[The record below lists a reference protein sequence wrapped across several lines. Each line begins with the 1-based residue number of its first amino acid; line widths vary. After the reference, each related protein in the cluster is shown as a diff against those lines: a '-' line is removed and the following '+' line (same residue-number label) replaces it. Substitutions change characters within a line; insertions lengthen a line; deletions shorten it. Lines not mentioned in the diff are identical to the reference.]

1 MTKAEIV
8 QNIVIRTGIDSPT
21 VSAIVE
27 ALMETMK
34 ESMIG
39 GNNIHLRGFGS
50 FLIKKRA
57 EKKGRNIS
65 IGTELIIPAHVIPT
79 FKPAEEF
86 ESEVSKR
93 VKIT

>member
-8 QNIVIRTGIDSPT
+8 QNIVIKTGIDSPT

-34 ESMIG
+34 ESMIS

-50 FLIKKRA
+50 FLIKKEQKR
-57 EKKGRNIS
+57 K
-65 IGTELIIPAHVIPT
+65 
-79 FKPAEEF
+79 EEIYPR
-86 ESEVSKR
+86 EPN
-93 VKIT
+93 